1 VPLSPSF
8 TFGLLTATLYGAI
21 AHLLL
26 GGNGRRLLFL
36 ILASWV
42 GFAIGQAV
50 GDVMDITVMA
60 VGPTNLFAASLGS
73 LLGIATTAILTA
85 RPSSQADRGR

>member
-1 VPLSPSF
+1 MALSPSF
-8 TFGLLTATLYGAI
+8 TFGLLTATLLGAI

-36 ILASWV
+36 ILASWI

-50 GDVMDITVMA
+50 GDVMDITMLA

-73 LLGIATTAILTA
+73 LLAIVTTAILTA
-85 RPSSQADRGR
+85 RPSSQSGRQP